1 MTKETI
7 QITQANFTVLV
18 MELEHAINKGY
29 TLVKEGEN
37 RPYHAIMGNFI
48 LTLEKEVDGEVC
60 SPVVEVVEDKVVEG
74 KVVEE
79 ESVSTEIPEKAAT
92 KPAQQ
97 RGPKPKK

>member
-48 LTLEKEVDGEVC
+48 LTLEKEVDNEVC
-60 SPVVEVVEDKVVEG
+60 SPVVEVVEVVEG
-74 KVVEE
+74 EPVA
-79 ESVSTEIPEKAAT
+79 TEIPEKAAT

>member
-1 MTKETI
+1 MAKETI

-60 SPVVEVVEDKVVEG
+60 SPVVEVVEGEPVV
-74 KVVEE
+74 
-79 ESVSTEIPEKAAT
+79 TEIPEKLAQET
-92 KPAQQ
+92 PKPAQQ
-97 RGPKPKK
+97 RNPKPKK

>member
-1 MTKETI
+1 MAKETI

-48 LTLEKEVDGEVC
+48 LTLEKEVDEEVC
-60 SPVVEVVEDKVVEG
+60 SPVVEVVEVVEG

-79 ESVSTEIPEKAAT
+79 EPVSTEIHEKAAT

-97 RGPKPKK
+97 RNPKPKK

>member
-48 LTLEKEVDGEVC
+48 LTLEKEVNEEVC
-60 SPVVEVVEDKVVEG
+60 SPVVEG
-74 KVVEE
+74 KVAEE
-79 ESVSTEIPEKAAT
+79 ELVSTEIPEKAAT

>member
-1 MTKETI
+1 MAKETI

-48 LTLEKEVDGEVC
+48 LTLEKEVDDEVC
-60 SPVVEVVEDKVVEG
+60 SPVVEVVEG
-74 KVVEE
+74 

-97 RGPKPKK
+97 REAKQKK

>member
-1 MTKETI
+1 MAKETI

-74 KVVEE
+74 EP
-79 ESVSTEIPEKAAT
+79 VSTEIPEKAAT

>member
-1 MTKETI
+1 MAKETI

-48 LTLEKEVDGEVC
+48 LTLEKEVDEEVC
-60 SPVVEVVEDKVVEG
+60 SPVVEVVAG
-74 KVVEE
+74 
-79 ESVSTEIPEKAAT
+79 ESVSTEIPEKLAQEAP
-92 KPAQQ
+92 KPVQQ
-97 RGPKPKK
+97 RNLKQKK

>member
-1 MTKETI
+1 MAKETI

-48 LTLEKEVDGEVC
+48 LTLEKEVDEEVC
-60 SPVVEVVEDKVVEG
+60 SPVVEVVEG
-74 KVVEE
+74 
-79 ESVSTEIPEKAAT
+79 ESVSSEIPEKLAQEAP

-97 RGPKPKK
+97 RNPKPKK

>member
-48 LTLEKEVDGEVC
+48 LTLEKESKQEDSC
-60 SPVVEVVEDKVVEG
+60 FPVFEVVEG
-74 KVVEE
+74 
-79 ESVSTEIPEKAAT
+79 ESVVTEIPEKAAT
-92 KPAQQ
+92 KPVQQ

>member
-48 LTLEKEVDGEVC
+48 LTLEKEVDDDDEEVC
-60 SPVVEVVEDKVVEG
+60 SPVVEVVEGEP
-74 KVVEE
+74 
-79 ESVSTEIPEKAAT
+79 VSTEIPEKAAT